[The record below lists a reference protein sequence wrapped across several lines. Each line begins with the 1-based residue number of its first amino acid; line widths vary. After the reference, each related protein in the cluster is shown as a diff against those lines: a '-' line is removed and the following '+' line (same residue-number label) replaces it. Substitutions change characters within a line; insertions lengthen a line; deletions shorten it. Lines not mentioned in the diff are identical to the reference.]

1 LKNTKTNNKLE
12 SIFKATVTLT
22 ANVGIAGLKMS
33 AIAEE
38 AQMATGTLYLYF
50 KNKNV
55 LLNAVYNELKTQGIV
70 ATIGKIEHLPIHV
83 QLYKLWEIAFDYHV
97 SNHTK
102 SLFMEQ
108 FELSSIISEENKAL
122 EENAGNFLDATLNT
136 AKEKGIIKD
145 IDNHLINSLILGF
158 LKDVSLKVS
167 KGIINKDEKLKD
179 VAYSMCWDAIKK
191 NE

>member
-1 LKNTKTNNKLE
+1 MKSTKANNKLE
-12 SIFKATVTLT
+12 SIFKATVALT
-22 ANVGIAGLKMS
+22 AKVGIAGLKMS
-33 AIAEE
+33 TIAEE
-38 AQMATGTLYLYF
+38 AQIATGTLYLYF

-55 LLNAVYNELKTQGIV
+55 LLNAVYNELKTQGVV

-108 FELSSIISEENKAL
+108 FELSSIISAENKAL
-122 EENAGNFLDATLNT
+122 EKNAGNFLNATLNS

-145 IDNHLINSLILGF
+145 IDNHIINSLILGF
-158 LKDVSLKVS
+158 LKDVSIKVS
-167 KGIINKDEKLKD
+167 KGVINKDERLKD
-179 VAYSMCWDAIKK
+179 MTYSMCWDAIKI